1 MCCDCCLLFPAACCY
16 VQWESAARL
25 MVAEM
30 MILAGEAVG
39 SLGAAKDLPL
49 PYRGQDA
56 PQLPSQE
63 VLEALPEGPC
73 KGYALRR

>member
-1 MCCDCCLLFPAACCY
+1 
-16 VQWESAARL
+16 

-39 SLGAAKDLPL
+39 SLGAAHDLPL
-49 PYRGQDA
+49 PYRGQEA
-56 PQLPSQE
+56 PQLPAQE

-73 KGYALRR
+73 RGYALRRWAPAASWSTVLGM